1 MPLICF
7 ILLIL
12 LGPSVVAQDHYSSSI
27 PDIHE
32 FVYVDFQP
40 TPTNLQDVMKSIGYP
55 AKAYKEGI
63 EGYVHCRILVDL
75 QGRYMAHKITKATH
89 PLLSDAVESN
99 LDKLRFL
106 PAMRDN
112 LPICYWVNIPINFHK
127 KDYPPYEFKRP
138 PKSIKKNQPLFPR
151 HKKVQGFLEEGRR
164 YFAEKQY
171 LKARRA
177 IRSAI
182 FLSPKGKNI
191 TAEEKLFLSNAW
203 AFLGMIELQNA
214 VWSFATDAYSEAIAI
229 RREVHLKNDTTLTYL
244 YLKRAQAL
252 LQSQQ
257 LLRAIDD
264 VNWIFH
270 THTAPHLSIQ
280 AFRTRAHI
288 FYAMKDYEAALSDIE
303 MARQA
308 SPSLEH
314 YYCKARIF
322 YEMKAYASAEE
333 TLKEGEAL
341 GILPSQDWKA
351 LKDLIQKPVASH

>member
-1 MPLICF
+1 
-7 ILLIL
+7 
-12 LGPSVVAQDHYSSSI
+12 
-27 PDIHE
+27 
-32 FVYVDFQP
+32 
-40 TPTNLQDVMKSIGYP
+40 
-55 AKAYKEGI
+55 
-63 EGYVHCRILVDL
+63 
-75 QGRYMAHKITKATH
+75 
-89 PLLSDAVESN
+89 
-99 LDKLRFL
+99 
-106 PAMRDN
+106 
-112 LPICYWVNIPINFHK
+112 
-127 KDYPPYEFKRP
+127 
-138 PKSIKKNQPLFPR
+138 
-151 HKKVQGFLEEGRR
+151 
-164 YFAEKQY
+164 
-171 LKARRA
+171 
-177 IRSAI
+177 
-182 FLSPKGKNI
+182 
-191 TAEEKLFLSNAW
+191 
-203 AFLGMIELQNA
+203 MIELQNA

-270 THTAPHLSIQ
+270 THTDPHLSIQ

-308 SPSLEH
+308 YPSLEH

-351 LKDLIQKPVASH
+351 LKDLIQKTSGITLGMRN